1 MRQDLQGR
9 QPLALSE
16 RVQAKWQ
23 VVSPAGLE
31 ITSVSIRASGEPP
44 AHVVPIHPRH
54 HHIQEDQVPR
64 LARLPLQ
71 RFEA

>member
-1 MRQDLQGR
+1 MRQDLQRR

-16 RVQAKWQ
+16 RGQARRC
-23 VVSPAGLE
+23 VVSPGGLE
-31 ITSVSIRASGEPP
+31 TASVNIRASGEPP
-44 AHVVPIHPRH
+44 AHLVPIHPRH